1 MGLLDSLLG
10 NPQQQQDYQNYVQ
23 RYQQGAPHEGY
34 SDQEVVQRYQQ
45 VAPQLPTQDY
55 QRAAQEAFSRM
66 SPQERIQFGQYLQQQ
81 AQTQG
86 TPVAGFGQGVAQEA
100 YGDSDYL
107 AQQTAQLNQQQPGL
121 LTQLLGGGGTGGVGS
136 MLASPVAKAAL
147 AGIAA
152 MAVSK
157 AMGGGTGGNV
167 IGGLLGGVLGQQGG
181 RSG

>member
-45 VAPQLPTQDY
+45 VTPQLPTEDY

-66 SPQERIQFGQYLQQQ
+66 SPQERIQFGQYVQQQ
-81 AQTQG
+81 AQAQG
-86 TPVAGFGQGVAQEA
+86 TPVAGFGQGVTQEA
-100 YGDSDYL
+100 YGDSGYL
-107 AQQTAQLNQQQPGL
+107 AQHTAQLNQQQPGL
-121 LTQLLGGGGTGGVGS
+121 LTQLLGGGGTSSGGVLG
-136 MLASPVAKAAL
+136 SPVAKAAL

-152 MAVSK
+152 MAVSR
-157 AMGGGTGGNV
+157 AMGGGMGGGAV
-167 IGGLLGGVLGQQGG
+167 GGLLGGILGQQGG
-181 RSG
+181 RSA